1 MGAARTRVMVPLG
14 MVLLL
19 LVILLG
25 GRTHGSVNPSAIR
38 SNTGA
43 APASVAE
50 EVARIREQWVRRF
63 SAKQLDAVM
72 ELYAPDAV
80 FLTGG
85 GERITGAPAIR
96 QLIKGAMD
104 SVTVDLR
111 LQSVKIEDSGKLAYD
126 SGDYTETMTLI
137 ASGKK
142 YPARGSYLM
151 IFKRQP
157 DGKWLILEHAWTG
170 KEPDMN

>member
-1 MGAARTRVMVPLG
+1 MRILG
-14 MVLLL
+14 TIVVAGLGV
-19 LVILLG
+19 VILLPKILPACPWHVAPYG
-25 GRTHGSVNPSAIR
+25 APIH
-38 SNTGA
+38 SNAA
-43 APASVAE
+43 APGKTTE
-50 EVARIREQWVRRF
+50 ELAKIREQWVNRF
-63 SAKQLDAVM
+63 SAKQLDPVM

-85 GERITGAPAIR
+85 GQRITGAPAIR

-104 SVTVDLR
+104 TVTVDLR

-137 ASGKK
+137 ATGKK
-142 YPARGSYLM
+142 YPTRGSYLM

-157 DGKWLILEHAWTG
+157 DGKWRILEHAWTG